1 MTLLDRFRAQPPH
14 KHPDVAVRLEYVEAL
29 PLDDREAIVSMAQQ
43 DPDARVRRA
52 AVAKLLDPAALAAIA
67 SSETDD
73 SVRGV
78 ALDMLRD
85 LAVDAFEGTSEA
97 DSLAAVMALTDSRL
111 LSQVAKTTPHET
123 VGLRALSTLGDSHAL
138 GSVSR
143 HAALE
148 AVRIAALDVLKA
160 RGDAA
165 EILAVA
171 QNGEFKDSTT
181 LAVEA
186 LSDREA
192 LDQVIA
198 RGRNKHAVR
207 RARAIVRERDADA
220 AREAAHESAQ
230 SAVQEARPSMSN
242 DAASTILPPDET
254 DRLMPHAAQE
264 DVAPVAP
271 DAPAAE
277 AAERDRQAAAQAA
290 AEQARAAA
298 AEEAA
303 ASEARRQARL
313 DELATTATAVVEL
326 DDLAAARRGWTTA
339 HAEWIG
345 MAGLGPV
352 DEALAQRVQE
362 ASARLTA
369 REAAAQ
375 EIESKARREGLARMH
390 NLLGRVEQLV
400 ARSDLSLKA
409 ADRALRDIRAA
420 LAGIPPLPSRA
431 DFEDVNR
438 RLRAAHDALAPKVSE
453 LREADEWQKWANVTL
468 QEQLCVRM
476 EALHSVEDPEAIARE
491 VRVLQQ
497 QWRAAADVPRDK
509 ADGLWRRFKAA
520 HDVVWAKCEAHF
532 AAEGQAR
539 AENLR
544 RKTALCEQVEALSE
558 STNWIETAETIKK
571 LQAEWKTIGPVSRG
585 QEKAMW
591 DRFRTSCDRFFTRRH
606 EDLARRKTAWTEN
619 LTKKDALCARAEAL
633 AESTEWE
640 AAATE
645 IKRLQAEWR
654 SIGPVKKTR
663 SEAIWQ
669 RFRAACDRF
678 FDRYAHRHDTARA
691 ERVAARES
699 LCAEIEALLSSDADA
714 APPPDLLN
722 TVRTLRARWQQETS
736 GRGIDPEQARA
747 LDARASDAFRALL
760 ERWPSAFA
768 GSDLDPEANQKR
780 MEALVKKA
788 EDLATSLG
796 GPAVTTD
803 ASLSPANRL
812 AAMLK
817 DALAANTI
825 GGKADD
831 DSRFRAAAEEVRQL
845 QSAWSRLGPVP
856 ETPRRALADRFQR
869 ATRRITDRV
878 EAAAR
883 STGRPGA
890 SPRPSGSSSSSG
902 AGRAGQRPSR
912 PAGTE
917 NRNA

>member
-1 MTLLDRFRAQPPH
+1 MTLLDRFRSQPPH

-29 PLDDREAIVSMAQQ
+29 PLDDRDAIISMARE

-52 AVAKLLDPAALAAIA
+52 AVAKLLDPAALGVIA
-67 SSETDD
+67 SSESDD
-73 SVRGV
+73 SVRAA
-78 ALDMLRD
+78 ALNMLRD
-85 LAVDAFEGTSEA
+85 LASDAFEGTSEA
-97 DSLAAVMALTDSRL
+97 DSLAAVAALTDPRL
-111 LSQVAKTTPHET
+111 LSQVAKTTPHAT
-123 VGLRALSTLGDSHAL
+123 VGVRALSGLSDSHTL

-143 HAALE
+143 HAVLE
-148 AVRIAALDVLKA
+148 VVRVAALDALRA
-160 RGDAA
+160 RGDHG

-171 QNGEFKDSTT
+171 LNGEFKDSTM

-186 LSDREA
+186 LTDREA

-207 RARAIVRERDADA
+207 RARAIVREQDAEA
-220 AREAAHESAQ
+220 AREAAHVSAQ
-230 SAVQEARPSMSN
+230 SAVQDARQSMSY
-242 DAASTILPPDET
+242 DPPSSLPAPDET
-254 DRLMPHAAQE
+254 DRKMQDQQADAAQ
-264 DVAPVAP
+264 VAV
-271 DAPAAE
+271 DPAAE

-290 AEQARAAA
+290 AEQARVAA

-303 ASEARRQARL
+303 AAEARGQARL
-313 DELATTATAVVEL
+313 DELATAASAVVEL
-326 DDLAAARRGWTTA
+326 EDLSAARRAWTTM

-345 MAGLGPV
+345 VAGAGPV
-352 DEALAQRVQE
+352 PEALTLRLQE
-362 ASARLTA
+362 ASARLIA

-375 EIESKARREGLARMH
+375 EIEIKARREGLARMH

-400 ARSDLSLKA
+400 TRPDLSLKA

-438 RLRAAHDALAPKVSE
+438 RLKAAHEALAPKVSD
-453 LREADEWQKWANVTL
+453 LRETDEWQKWANVTL
-468 QEQLCVRM
+468 QEQLCAKM
-476 EALHSVEDPEAIARE
+476 EALQPLDDPEAIARE

-509 ADGLWRRFKAA
+509 ADALWRRFKAA

-539 AENLR
+539 AESLR
-544 RKTALCEQVEALSE
+544 RKTSLCEQVEALAE
-558 STNWIETAETIKK
+558 STSWIETAETIKK

-591 DRFRTSCDRFFTRRH
+591 DRFRTACDRFFTRRH
-606 EDLARRKTAWTEN
+606 EDLARRKGVWAEN
-619 LTKKDALCARAEAL
+619 LAKKDALCARAEAL
-633 AESTEWE
+633 ADSTEWE
-640 AAATE
+640 TAAAE

-654 SIGPVKKTR
+654 AIGPVKKTR

-691 ERVAARES
+691 ERVAAREA
-699 LCAEIEALLSSDADA
+699 LCAEIEALLPSDADA
-714 APPPDLLN
+714 APPADLLA
-722 TVRTLRARWQQETS
+722 TVRTLRARWQQESS
-736 GRGIDPEQARA
+736 GRGIDAEQARG

-760 ERWPSAFA
+760 ERWPSTFA
-768 GSDLDPEANQKR
+768 GTDLDPEANQKR

-788 EDLATSLG
+788 EDLAGALG
-796 GPAVTTD
+796 GPAVATD
-803 ASLSPANRL
+803 ESLSPANRL

-825 GGKADD
+825 GGKSDD

-856 ETPRRALADRFQR
+856 EPSRRALADRFQR

-883 STGRPGA
+883 STGRPGP
-890 SPRPSGSSSSSG
+890 STRPPGPSSSSG
-902 AGRAGQRPSR
+902 AARGPQRPGR

-917 NRNA
+917 TRNA